1 MGDALASLEM
11 RYAVRTP
18 RQKEQHDLLDRWM
31 GEKIRIGELVES
43 WSRLGPEEAPVAEA
57 PAPIALTAP
66 VPAAPLAAEP
76 APVVADS
83 PAAPRRVP
91 RTLQSVLAALR
102 AAPAR
107 ALASGL
113 DGRLGLSLLLAAVF
127 TFNLVETNL
136 ETLASGSGAGQWLA
150 ELGNDFALASQ
161 KLEGDLGLA
170 KSLNFVDHDAAPRL
184 SAVVYSASYFF
195 VFPVLCVAV
204 ALGLARR
211 REIAPF
217 RVYALALAADYAV
230 SLPFFLLLPIPE
242 RWAYP
247 GSGAILLSDS
257 LSSHLIDAIRPMSGL
272 DNCFPSF
279 HVSMTVVAILV
290 CFRFKARFR
299 WAALGLGATVVLST
313 LVLGIHWVGD
323 MIAGTAVAALSVAV
337 AAWLDARL
345 AARRLRPA
353 AKPAPEPSPISA
365 VHRLVHQ
372 RP

>member
-1 MGDALASLEM
+1 M
-11 RYAVRTP
+11 
-18 RQKEQHDLLDRWM
+18 
-31 GEKIRIGELVES
+31 
-43 WSRLGPEEAPVAEA
+43 
-57 PAPIALTAP
+57 
-66 VPAAPLAAEP
+66 
-76 APVVADS
+76 
-83 PAAPRRVP
+83 
-91 RTLQSVLAALR
+91 
-102 AAPAR
+102 
-107 ALASGL
+107 
-113 DGRLGLSLLLAAVF
+113 SLLLAAVF

-136 ETLASGSGAGQWLA
+136 ETLAGGSAAGQWLA

-195 VFPVLCVAV
+195 VFPALCVAV

-242 RWAYP
+242 RWAFP

-279 HVSMTVVAILV
+279 HVSMTVIAILV

-299 WAALGLGATVVLST
+299 VAALGLGATVVLST

-323 MIAGTAVAALSVAV
+323 MIAGTAVAAFSVAV
-337 AAWLDARL
+337 GSYIDARL
-345 AARRLRPA
+345 AARRPRPA
-353 AKPAPEPSPISA
+353 AEPAPEPSPISA
-365 VHRLVHQ
+365 VHRLVHL